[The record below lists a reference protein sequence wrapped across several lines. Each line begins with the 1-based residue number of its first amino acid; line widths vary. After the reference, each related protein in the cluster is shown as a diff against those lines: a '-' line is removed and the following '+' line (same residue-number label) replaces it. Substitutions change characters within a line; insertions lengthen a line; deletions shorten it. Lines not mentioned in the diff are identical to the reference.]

1 MADERPGAV
10 LFACNLN
17 RVRSPMAEALVK
29 LFYGVSI
36 YTDSCGLRPTGD
48 FDPFAVQ
55 VMREL
60 GVDLSRHHAKSF
72 DDLDPSAFDLV
83 VCLTPEVHHR
93 AVHLTRHA
101 AVEVVHWPTFDP
113 TLARGSREAVL
124 DSYRGVRDTL
134 SSRIVT
140 RFGKPSTLG
149 G

>member
-1 MADERPGAV
+1 MTAVRPGAV

-17 RVRSPMAEALVK
+17 RVRSPMAEGLVK
-29 LFYGVSI
+29 LLYGLGI
-36 YTDSCGLRPTGD
+36 YADSCGLKPTGD

-83 VCLTPEVHHR
+83 VSLTPEAHHR
-93 AVHLTRHA
+93 AVAMTRNA
-101 AVEVVHWPTFDP
+101 AVDTIHWPTFDP

-124 DSYRGVRDTL
+124 DAYRGVRDSL
-134 SSRIVT
+134 MARIVE
-140 RFGKPSTLG
+140 RFGKPSTSG